1 MNDGSVRDLQNRGL
15 ATGQHH
21 TMDYSSSSTVK
32 DSSRVRAAW
41 GCAHADTNSTAQ
53 SYLLASLF
61 QLTKPKIML
70 LVIVTGATALVLEG
84 NFVSR
89 PLQFLLFLVGLYMTG
104 GAANAFNQY
113 FEHDIDAR
121 MSRTKNRRPLPLGR
135 LSPRIAF
142 WFSCSLAVSGVALL
156 GVAFNILTA
165 ALALATILFYSLIY
179 TLWLKKNTP
188 QNIVIGGVA
197 GAMAPVGAWAAATGT
212 TALTPW
218 ILFAIVFLWTP
229 PHFWALALRFRDD
242 YRATGL
248 PMMPLA
254 RGVEGTL
261 RRIFY
266 YTLGLV
272 VVSLL
277 YGMTGGGWLYVVSA
291 VILGAVFIFKAY
303 RAMTSRETPAIWAV
317 FTYSIL
323 YLFGLFLAMVVDKL
337 T

>member
-1 MNDGSVRDLQNRGL
+1 MEYSPSSIVREKPLIHKGWSC
-15 ATGQHH
+15 APAVGGFSEE
-21 TMDYSSSSTVK
+21 SS
-32 DSSRVRAAW
+32 
-41 GCAHADTNSTAQ
+41 
-53 SYLLASLF
+53 LLRSLF

-84 NFVSR
+84 SFLTR
-89 PLQFLLFLVGLYMTG
+89 PLHFILFLIGLYMTG

-121 MSRTKNRRPLPLGR
+121 MSRTKNRRPIPMGR
-135 LSPRIAF
+135 LSPKTAF
-142 WFSCSLAVSGVALL
+142 WFSSALAVSGVALL
-156 GVAFNILTA
+156 GVVFNILTA
-165 ALALATILFYSLIY
+165 ILALATIQFYSLVY

-188 QNIVIGGVA
+188 QNIVIGGIA
-197 GAMAPVGAWAAATGT
+197 GAMAPVGAWAAATGS
-212 TALTPW
+212 TAPTPW

-229 PHFWALALRFRDD
+229 PHFWSLALRYHDD

-254 RGVEGTL
+254 KGTDGTL

-272 VVSLL
+272 AVSFL
-277 YGMTGGGWLYVVSA
+277 YGLTGGGWLYLA
-291 VILGAVFIFKAY
+291 AAIILGGLFIYKTFLALRSKQIA
-303 RAMTSRETPAIWAV
+303 AIWAV

-323 YLFGLFLAMVVDKL
+323 YLFGLFITMVVDKL
-337 T
+337 I

>member
-1 MNDGSVRDLQNRGL
+1 MEYSPSSIVREKPLNHKEWNCARAESGHL
-15 ATGQHH
+15 EK
-21 TMDYSSSSTVK
+21 SS
-32 DSSRVRAAW
+32 
-41 GCAHADTNSTAQ
+41 
-53 SYLLASLF
+53 LLRSLF

-84 NFVSR
+84 SLLTQ
-89 PLQFLLFLVGLYMTG
+89 PLHFILFLIGLYMTG

-121 MSRTKNRRPLPLGR
+121 MSRTKARRPIPLGQ
-135 LSPRIAF
+135 LSPRTAF
-142 WFSCSLAVSGVALL
+142 WFSFALAVLGVVLL
-156 GVAFNILTA
+156 GSIFNILTA
-165 ALALATILFYSLIY
+165 TLALATILFYSLVY

-188 QNIVIGGVA
+188 QNIVIGGIA
-197 GAMAPVGAWAAATGT
+197 GAMAPVGAWAAATGS
-212 TALTPW
+212 TASTPW

-229 PHFWALALRFRDD
+229 PHFWSLALRFHDD

-254 RGVEGTL
+254 RGIDGTL

-272 VVSLL
+272 AVSFL
-277 YGMTGGGWLYVVSA
+277 YGLTGGGWLYLAAA
-291 VILGAVFIFKAY
+291 VILGGLFIHKSFLALK
-303 RAMTSRETPAIWAV
+303 SRKMPAIWSV

-323 YLFGLFLAMVVDKL
+323 YLFGLFIAMVVDKL
-337 T
+337 I

>member
-1 MNDGSVRDLQNRGL
+1 
-15 ATGQHH
+15 
-21 TMDYSSSSTVK
+21 MDYSSSSTVK
-32 DSSRVRAAW
+32 NTPRSHAGWRCVHTDKHSSTHSSVVR
-41 GCAHADTNSTAQ
+41 
-53 SYLLASLF
+53 SLF

-84 NFVSR
+84 SFLTR
-89 PLQFLLFLVGLYMTG
+89 PFQFMLFLVGLYMTG

-121 MSRTKNRRPLPLGR
+121 MSRTRNRRPLPLGR
-135 LSPRIAF
+135 LSPRTAF
-142 WFSCSLAVSGVALL
+142 WFSCILAISGVALL
-156 GVAFNILTA
+156 GLAFNLLTA
-165 ALALATILFYSLIY
+165 GLALATILFYSLVY

-188 QNIVIGGVA
+188 QNIVIGGIA
-197 GAMAPVGAWAAATGT
+197 GAMAPVGAWAAATGS

-229 PHFWALALRFRDD
+229 PHFWSLALRFQDD

-248 PMMPLA
+248 PMMPLTK
-254 RGVEGTL
+254 GIDGTL
-261 RRIFY
+261 RRVFY

-272 VVSLL
+272 AVSFL
-277 YGMTGGGWLYVVSA
+277 YELAGGGWLYLVMA
-291 VILGAVFIFKAY
+291 AILGLLFVYKAY
-303 RAMTSRETPAIWAV
+303 RAIKFRTTPAIWAV

>member
-1 MNDGSVRDLQNRGL
+1 
-15 ATGQHH
+15 
-21 TMDYSSSSTVK
+21 
-32 DSSRVRAAW
+32 
-41 GCAHADTNSTAQ
+41 
-53 SYLLASLF
+53 
-61 QLTKPKIML
+61 ML

-84 NFVSR
+84 SFVSR
-89 PLQFLLFLVGLYMTG
+89 PIQFVLFLMGLYMTG

-121 MSRTKNRRPLPLGR
+121 MSRTKNRRPIPLGR
-135 LSPRIAF
+135 LSSRIAF
-142 WFSCSLAVSGVALL
+142 WFSCVLAISGVALL
-156 GVAFNILTA
+156 GLAFNILTA
-165 ALALATILFYSLIY
+165 ALALATILFYSLVY

-188 QNIVIGGVA
+188 QNIVIGGIA

-229 PHFWALALRFRDD
+229 PHFWSLALRFHDD

-254 RGVEGTL
+254 KGVPGTL

-272 VVSLL
+272 AVSLF
-277 YGMTGGGWLYVVSA
+277 YGLTGGGWLYLITA
-291 VILGAVFIFKAY
+291 AILGAVFIFKAY
-303 RAMTSRETPAIWAV
+303 RAMTSRKTPAIWAV

-323 YLFGLFLAMVVDKL
+323 YLFGLFLAMVADKL